1 VTEDQLIREARAGD
15 GDAWEALTRQ
25 HQEPVFRLAY
35 LLLGDPDD
43 AQDVTQEAFVRAY
56 YQLNRFR
63 DGLPLRPW
71 LMRIASR
78 LAHNRHRSVRRYLQ
92 ALARLARE
100 PQDDRE
106 GLHASSRADELWRA
120 VRRLSPAFQEVI
132 YMRYFLELSEE
143 ETAAALDVPAGTVKS
158 RLHRALQQLRKVI
171 ADEHPELMESFSE

>member
-1 VTEDQLIREARAGD
+1 VTEAQLIREARAGD

-56 YQLNRFR
+56 YQLSRFN

-78 LAHNRHRSVRRYLQ
+78 LAHNRHRSASRYLQ
-92 ALARLARE
+92 ALRRLAQQPPVE
-100 PQDDRE
+100 PGESQAGSD
-106 GLHASSRADELWRA
+106 ADELWRV
-120 VRRLSPAFQEVI
+120 VRRLRPAFQEVI
-132 YMRYFLELSEE
+132 YMRYFLELSEDE
-143 ETAAALDVPAGTVKS
+143 AATALDVPAGTVKS
-158 RLHRALQQLRKVI
+158 RLHRGLEELRKVI
-171 ADEHPELMESFSE
+171 ARDHPDLMESFTV

>member
-43 AQDVTQEAFVRAY
+43 AQDVTQDAFVRAY
-56 YQLNRFR
+56 YQLSRFR

-78 LAHNRHRSVRRYLQ
+78 LAHNRHRSARRYVQ
-92 ALARLARE
+92 ALGRLAQE
-100 PQDDRE
+100 PQDDPRE
-106 GLHASSRADELWRA
+106 SPSRSEADELWRA
-120 VRRLSPAFQEVI
+120 VRRLRPAFQEVI
-132 YMRYFLELSEE
+132 YMRYFLELSEDE
-143 ETAAALDVPAGTVKS
+143 AAAALDVPAGTVKS
-158 RLHRALQQLRKVI
+158 RLHRALQELRKVI
-171 ADEHPELMESFSE
+171 AREHPDLMESFTA